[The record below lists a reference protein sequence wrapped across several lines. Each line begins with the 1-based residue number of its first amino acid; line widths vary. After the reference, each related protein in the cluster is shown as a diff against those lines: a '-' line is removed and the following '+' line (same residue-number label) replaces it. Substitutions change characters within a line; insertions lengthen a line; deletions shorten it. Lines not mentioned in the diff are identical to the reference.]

1 MKKLK
6 RFLALALVLCM
17 VLSAV
22 PFGTSAIEITS
33 KPADGSTDGQPF
45 TSGTGGSTNFRIP
58 ALVTLSDGTLV
69 AAADARWNT
78 TYDGGGLDTIV
89 ALSFDKGAT
98 WNYTFANYL
107 GDNGNTY
114 NGSSSTAFIDPALAV
129 DDDDTIY
136 MLCDL
141 YPYGVALSGS
151 GNKKPSNDVG
161 FNSDGKLLLSTDGS
175 DYSYYLDGTVIK
187 DSSGNTVPGYTV
199 DPYFNI
205 TGNGTNT
212 NLFFSDSPYKVVRTG
227 YLYLTKS
234 TDKGA
239 TWSAP
244 TLIPN
249 VKTTSEQVCL
259 VGPGKGL
266 VTSDDGTII
275 FPVYSYKSNEFL
287 GVTVST
293 TEAASFIYSTDG
305 GATWSRTANATTSMS
320 SEGQLVQL
328 DEDTLRMFF
337 RNETGYICY
346 VDATGTGATGYT
358 WGTVVQ
364 TSVSVDSDCQLSA
377 IKYSETVDGK
387 TAILLSCP
395 GESDRVSGKVFTFL
409 LDDSYNMTLAYT
421 LEMGSGTYQYSCLSE
436 LKDGAVGL
444 LYENGAASITY
455 VSGGMDVIAPGAQI
469 GEATVTPGFVENS
482 TIITSLNL
490 QVGTGSKTVSFQG
503 LADGQ
508 SITVSSSDTAVADVS
523 VDGINVTVTPVAEG
537 TATITATVQST
548 ARAAKAGD
556 TYQLSVTVAA
566 AAETPETP
574 ETPAVT
580 VDTDIVSGTNSNA
593 TEGSGKAVNRVMTS
607 VGVTYDLDLLN
618 QTAFPEGC
626 TVTWSSDNAAV
637 TVDANGAVKGIT
649 VGAANVTATVTDTSG
664 NVLFTDTV
672 EVYVIAGS
680 GSASGRLVSFYI
692 DEITNSRVYMSMD
705 ASASLIEM
713 YEGDVIY
720 LYMLKATRP
729 NNYSKWTYNQFA
741 FTFFAAPKD
750 DYALTRMSSTN
761 SKSQYYALE
770 KNVSAADTSFY
781 SAEPCKNLRAA
792 FDDTSVQNMIQAAID
807 NKCDGA
813 MGWTRYKKNVD
824 SFFGNYADPNQDD
837 ITSTLTF
844 RSEKL
849 PTVDKKIVS
858 VNDQP
863 YVEGMTAKEG
873 DVIVYNVSVTQYAAS
888 DDITYS
894 NAALT
899 DKLEGA
905 VFTSSG
911 TNTLTLTLSN
921 DAIPA
926 DKTVSYE
933 VKYTIEKDDLD
944 TLITN
949 TVDLTYTYQSKYSS
963 GSFSGSADAE
973 ASITASSYTPPTNLS
988 GFVVDFGLTATFKIG
1003 GWGKYDVVS
1012 ATAKYADVTVTG
1024 DHTNGYTITYTP
1036 NKVMQGV
1043 DTVTMVNSKG
1053 GEFTFNVYPA
1063 TTVFY
1068 EEGFAEFI
1076 SADVNSPWTT
1086 GSKGTGTQNN
1096 DDAYGFDD
1104 KYSAE
1109 TGMSNG
1115 TEAISTNSG
1124 DKAVFTFTGTGVDV
1138 YMNCSSASGRIT
1150 VRIDQVD
1157 AQGNKT
1163 LKKFY
1168 QIDTKTGYGGAD
1180 VCNSLPV
1187 VSLTGL
1193 DYANYTVTIT
1203 HVNRS
1208 AGVVGGSIALD
1219 GFRVYGTIVEAEG
1232 SNSIYYP
1239 AKEDHPV
1246 YYEIRDMVLTALKVT
1261 DSTTVDQVF
1270 EAIDTG
1276 AVAVVLDNT
1285 TATIQDLLD
1294 NGPKNELFLF
1304 AGQTL
1309 TFKVTT
1315 SRAMQI
1321 GLKAPCGATG
1331 YTVAVGDEPVKSGT
1345 ISTSTDMFYAL
1356 GNTTGTEET
1365 YTITITNS
1373 GSNIL
1378 SVTDLKICDDP
1389 NAAFEALTSEDIELA
1404 LKVMRSSNIT
1414 YADATL
1420 NINLVDYAGNVLA
1433 GTTLTANGAAGEVS
1447 GFSAADIL
1455 TAVDGVLPAGYAV
1468 VDAAAVEEQPV
1479 VNGETGSVT
1488 IQVGKTA
1495 TLNVTY
1501 RKLLGG
1507 KAVGYATLTAVQ
1519 TSQSR
1524 WAVFTGA
1531 DIQALAPGG
1540 YRPVLVIS
1548 VPVSYGNTAS
1558 VIILVR

>member
-22 PFGTSAIEITS
+22 PFGTTAATGT

-45 TSGTGGSTNFRIP
+45 ASGTGGSTNFRIP

-89 ALSFDKGAT
+89 ARSSDNGAT

-141 YPYGVALSGS
+141 YPYGVALNGS
-151 GNKKPSNDVG
+151 GYTKPSTKVG
-161 FNSDGKLLLSTDGS
+161 FNSDRKLLLSTDGS
-175 DYSYYLDGTVIK
+175 NYSYYLDGTVIK
-187 DSSGNTVPGYTV
+187 DSSGNTVSGYTV

-234 TDKGA
+234 TDNGA

-249 VKTTSEQVCL
+249 VKTDSEQVCL

-266 VTSDDGTII
+266 VTSNRTII
-275 FPVYSYKSNEFL
+275 FPVYSYKSTGTIFP
-287 GVTVST
+287 TI
-293 TEAASFIYSTDG
+293 TEYTSVIYSTDNG
-305 GATWSRTANATTSMS
+305 ATWKRSANMNVQSSEATLVEADGTIYMFTRHGGYYTSEDNGATWSSQQTVSGISYTTS
-320 SEGQLVQL
+320 
-328 DEDTLRMFF
+328 
-337 RNETGYICY
+337 
-346 VDATGTGATGYT
+346 
-358 WGTVVQ
+358 
-364 TSVSVDSDCQLSA
+364 CQLSA
-377 IKYSETVDGK
+377 MTYSKKIDGK
-387 TAILLSCP
+387 TAILLSAP
-395 GESDRVSGKVFTFL
+395 TSKRTTGKIFVGLVNEDKSITWK
-409 LDDSYNMTLAYT
+409 YT
-421 LEMGSGTYQYSCLSE
+421 YAVNGSNHYAYSCLTE
-436 LKDGAVGL
+436 LNDGSIGL
-444 LYENGAASITY
+444 LYENDDASITY
-455 VSGGMDVIAPGAQI
+455 KNLAISDIASGAQI
-469 GEATVTPGFVENS
+469 GEATVTSGFVENS

-490 QVGTGSKTVSFQG
+490 QVGAGSKTVSFQG

-508 SITVSSSDTAVADVS
+508 SITVSSSNAAVAAVS
-523 VDGINVTVTPVAEG
+523 VDGTNVTVTPVAEG
-537 TATITATVQST
+537 TATITATAQST
-548 ARAAKAGD
+548 ARAADAGK
-556 TYQLSVTVAA
+556 TYQLIVTVAA

-618 QTAFPEGC
+618 QTSFPEGC

-637 TVDANGAVKGIT
+637 TVDANGAVKGIAE
-649 VGAANVTATVTDTSG
+649 GAAKVTATVTDASG

-680 GSASGRLVSFYI
+680 GGTGGLLVSIYI
-692 DEITNSRVYMSMD
+692 DEVTNTRVYMSMN
-705 ASASLIEM
+705 ASTDLFEM
-713 YEGDVIY
+713 YQGDVIY
-720 LYMLKATRP
+720 VWMTQP
-729 NNYSKWTYNQFA
+729 SGYSYILGNTYKNSFG
-741 FTFFAAPKD
+741 FSFFAAPD
-750 DYALTRMSSTN
+750 SDYALTFINATN
-761 SKSQYYALE
+761 SSE
-770 KNVSAADTSFY
+770 TY
-781 SAEPCKNLRAA
+781 SAISGTASTTHYYTEGAGKSHRTA
-792 FDDTSVQNMIQAAID
+792 FGDTAVQNMIQAAID
-807 NKCDGA
+807 IGCHGA
-813 MGWTRYKKNVD
+813 TGFTRYGSSSKNIA
-824 SFFGNYADPNQDD
+824 S
-837 ITSTLTF
+837 SLTF

-911 TNTLTLTLSN
+911 TNTLTPALSN
-921 DAIPA
+921 AAISA
-926 DKTVSYE
+926 DNTVSYE
-933 VKYTIEKDDLD
+933 VKYTIANYDLD

-949 TVDLTYTYQSKYSS
+949 TVDLTYTYQSEYSS

-988 GFVVDFGLTATFKIG
+988 GFVVDFGLPATFTIG

-1012 ATAKYADVTVTG
+1012 ATAKYADVNVTG

-1043 DTVTMVNSKG
+1043 DTVTMVNSMG

-1076 SADVNSPWTT
+1076 SADVNKPWDT

-1096 DDAYGFDD
+1096 NDAYGYDG
-1104 KYSAE
+1104 KYADE
-1109 TGMSNG
+1109 TGKSNG
-1115 TEAISTNSG
+1115 TEAVSANSG

-1138 YMNCSSASGRIT
+1138 YMNCSSESGRIT

-1232 SNSIYYP
+1232 SSSIYYP

-1246 YYEIRDMVLTALKVT
+1246 YYEIRDMVLTALGVT

-1270 EAIDTG
+1270 EAIDPG
-1276 AVAVVLDNT
+1276 AVAVVLGDT

-1331 YTVAVGDEPVKSGT
+1331 YTVAVDGETVKSGT

-1356 GNTTGTEET
+1356 GNTTGTEKT

>member
-22 PFGTSAIEITS
+22 PFGTTAATGT

-45 TSGTGGSTNFRIP
+45 ASGTGGSTNFRIP

-89 ALSFDKGAT
+89 ARSSDNGAT

-129 DDDDTIY
+129 DDNDTIY

-141 YPYGVALSGS
+141 YPYGVALNGI
-151 GNKKPSNDVG
+151 GNTKPSTKVG

-175 DYSYYLDGTVIK
+175 NYSYYLDGTVIK
-187 DSSGNTVPGYTV
+187 DSSGNTVSGYTV

-234 TDKGA
+234 TDQGK
-239 TWSAP
+239 TWSKP
-244 TLIPN
+244 TLLN
-249 VKTTSEQVCL
+249 VKTSSEMVCL

-266 VTSDDGTII
+266 VTSDGTII
-275 FPVYSYKSNEFL
+275 FPVYSYKSTGTFF
-287 GVTVST
+287 TTT
-293 TEAASFIYSTDG
+293 TEYTSVIYSTDNG
-305 GATWSRTANATTSMS
+305 ATWKRSANMNVQSSEATLVEADGTIYMFTRHGGYYTSEDNGATWSSQQTVSGISYTT
-320 SEGQLVQL
+320 
-328 DEDTLRMFF
+328 T
-337 RNETGYICY
+337 
-346 VDATGTGATGYT
+346 
-358 WGTVVQ
+358 
-364 TSVSVDSDCQLSA
+364 CQLSA
-377 IKYSETVDGK
+377 MTYSKKIDGK
-387 TAILLSCP
+387 TAILLSAP
-395 GESDRVSGKVFTFL
+395 TSKRTTGKIFVGLVNEDKSITWK
-409 LDDSYNMTLAYT
+409 YT
-421 LEMGSGTYQYSCLSE
+421 YAVNGSNHYAYSCLTE
-436 LKDGAVGL
+436 LNDGSIGL
-444 LYENGAASITY
+444 LYENDDASITY
-455 VSGGMDVIAPGAQI
+455 KNLAISDIASGAQI

-490 QVGTGSKTVSFQG
+490 QVGAGSKTVSFQG

-508 SITVSSSDTAVADVS
+508 SITVSSSNAAVAAVS
-523 VDGINVTVTPVAEG
+523 VDGTNVTVTPVAEG

-548 ARAAKAGD
+548 ARAADAGK
-556 TYQLSVTVAA
+556 TYQLIVTVAA

-618 QTAFPEGC
+618 QTSFPEGC

-649 VGAANVTATVTDTSG
+649 VGAANVTATVTDASG

-680 GSASGRLVSFYI
+680 GGTSGLYASFYI
-692 DEITNSRVYMSMD
+692 DEVTNTNVYMVMLHGGTDSYTSTGMTQ
-705 ASASLIEM
+705 L
-713 YEGDVIY
+713 YQGDVIY
-720 LYMLKATRP
+720 VNMTKPSRSFHLFTGYTYSNATGF
-729 NNYSKWTYNQFA
+729 S
-741 FTFFAAPKD
+741 FFAAPAD
-750 DYALTRMSSTN
+750 GYALTYMSATN
-761 SKSQYYALE
+761 SSG
-770 KNVSAADTSFY
+770 SY
-781 SAEPCKNLRAA
+781 SALSGSA
-792 FDDTSVQNMIQAAID
+792 TSTD
-807 NKCDGA
+807 YYTTSGTS
-813 MGWTRYKKNVD
+813 GYKQRTP
-824 SFFGNYADPNQDD
+824 FGNDAVADIISTAMAAPYNCHGATGFARYFSG
-837 ITSTLTF
+837 ITSQGGENIASSLTF

-888 DDITYS
+888 DVITYS

-899 DKLEGA
+899 DKLDGA
-905 VFTSSG
+905 VFTSSD
-911 TNTLTLTLSN
+911 TNTLTPALSN
-921 DAIPA
+921 AAISA
-926 DKTVSYE
+926 DNTVSYE
-933 VKYTIEKDDLD
+933 VKYTIENDDLD

-988 GFVVDFGLTATFKIG
+988 GFVVDFGLTATFTIG

-1012 ATAKYADVTVTG
+1012 ATAKYADVTVNG

-1076 SADVNSPWTT
+1076 SADEKKPWDT

-1096 DDAYGFDD
+1096 NDAYGYDG
-1104 KYSAE
+1104 KYADE
-1109 TGMSNG
+1109 TGKSNG
-1115 TEAISTNSG
+1115 TEAVSTNSG

-1138 YMNCSSASGRIT
+1138 YMNCSSESGRIT

-1168 QIDTKTGYGGAD
+1168 QIDTKTGYGDAD
-1180 VCNSLPV
+1180 ACNSLPV

-1232 SNSIYYP
+1232 SSSIYYP

-1246 YYEIRDMVLTALKVT
+1246 YYEIRDMVLTALGVT

-1270 EAIDTG
+1270 EAIDPG
-1276 AVAVVLDNT
+1276 AVAVVLGDT
-1285 TATIQDLLD
+1285 TATIRDLLD

-1304 AGQTL
+1304 ADQTL

-1331 YTVAVGDEPVKSGT
+1331 YTVAVDGETVKSGT

-1356 GNTTGTEET
+1356 GNTTGTKKT

-1404 LKVMRSSNIT
+1404 LRVMRSSNIT

>member
-33 KPADGSTDGQPF
+33 KPANGSTDGQPF
-45 TSGTGGSTNFRIP
+45 ASGTGGSTNFRIP

-78 TYDGGGLDTIV
+78 TNDGGGLDTIV
-89 ALSFDKGAT
+89 ARSSDNGAT

-141 YPYGVALSGS
+141 YPYGVALNGS
-151 GNKKPSNDVG
+151 GNTKPSTKVG

-187 DSSGNTVPGYTV
+187 DSSGNTVSGYTV

-266 VTSDDGTII
+266 VTSDGTII
-275 FPVYSYKSNEFL
+275 FPVYSYKSTGTIF
-287 GVTVST
+287 TTT
-293 TEAASFIYSTDG
+293 TEYTSVIYSTDNG
-305 GATWSRTANATTSMS
+305 ATWQRSANMNEKSSEATLVEADGTIYMFTRHGGYYTSEDNGATWSSQQTVSGISYDTS
-320 SEGQLVQL
+320 
-328 DEDTLRMFF
+328 
-337 RNETGYICY
+337 
-346 VDATGTGATGYT
+346 
-358 WGTVVQ
+358 
-364 TSVSVDSDCQLSA
+364 CQLSA
-377 IKYSETVDGK
+377 MTYSKKIDGQ
-387 TAILLSCP
+387 TAILLSAP
-395 GESDRVSGKVFTFL
+395 TSDRTTGKIFVGL
-409 LDDSYNMTLAYT
+409 VNEDKSINWKYT
-421 LEMGSGTYQYSCLSE
+421 YAVNGSNHYAYSCLTE
-436 LKDGAVGL
+436 LNDGSIGL
-444 LYENGAASITY
+444 LYENDDASITY
-455 VSGGMDVIAPGAQI
+455 KNLAISDIASGAQI

-490 QVGTGSKTVSFQG
+490 QVGAGSKTVSFQG
-503 LADGQ
+503 LEDGQ
-508 SITVSSSDTAVADVS
+508 SITVSSSDTAVAAVS
-523 VDGINVTVTPVAEG
+523 VDGTNVTVTPVAEG

-548 ARAAKAGD
+548 ARAAEADD

-618 QTAFPEGC
+618 QTSFPEGC

-637 TVDANGAVKGIT
+637 TVDNNGAVKGIAEGT
-649 VGAANVTATVTDTSG
+649 AKVTATVTDASG

-680 GSASGRLVSFYI
+680 GGTSGLYASFYI
-692 DEITNSRVYMSMD
+692 DEVTNTNVYMVMLHG
-705 ASASLIEM
+705 SADSYTSTGMIQL
-713 YEGDVIY
+713 YQGDVIFVNVTKPTNAGKWY
-720 LYMLKATRP
+720 RPVP
-729 NNYSKWTYNQFA
+729 NNSTGFS
-741 FTFFAAPKD
+741 FFAAPAD
-750 DYALTRMSSTN
+750 GYALTYMSATN
-761 SKSQYYALE
+761 SRGS
-770 KNVSAADTSFY
+770 Y
-781 SAEPCKNLRAA
+781 SALSGSATSTDYYTTSGTSGHKQRTPFGDDAVADIISTAMAA
-792 FDDTSVQNMIQAAID
+792 PYN
-807 NKCDGA
+807 CHGA
-813 MGWTRYKKNVD
+813 TGFARYY
-824 SFFGNYADPNQDD
+824 SS
-837 ITSTLTF
+837 ITSQGGENIASSLTF

-858 VNDQP
+858 VNGQP

-899 DKLEGA
+899 DKLDDA
-905 VFTSSG
+905 VFTSSNA
-911 TNTLTLTLSN
+911 NTLTPALSN
-921 DAIPA
+921 TAISA
-926 DKTVSYE
+926 DNTVSYE
-933 VKYTIEKDDLD
+933 VKYTIANDDLD

-1012 ATAKYADVTVTG
+1012 ATAKYADVTVNG
-1024 DHTNGYTITYTP
+1024 NHTNGYTITYTP

-1076 SADVNSPWTT
+1076 SADVNKPWDT

-1096 DDAYGFDD
+1096 DDAYGYDG
-1104 KYSAE
+1104 KYASE
-1109 TGMSNG
+1109 TGKSNG
-1115 TEAISTNSG
+1115 TEAVSTNSG

-1168 QIDTKTGYGGAD
+1168 QIDMKTGYGDAD

-1203 HVNRS
+1203 HVNRR

-1232 SNSIYYP
+1232 SSSIYYP
-1239 AKEDHPV
+1239 AMEDHPV

-1270 EAIDTG
+1270 EAIDTD
-1276 AVAVVLDNT
+1276 AVAVVLGDT

-1304 AGQTL
+1304 ADQTL
-1309 TFKVTT
+1309 TFRVTT

-1321 GLKAPCGATG
+1321 GLKAPCGATD
-1331 YTVAVGDEPVKSGT
+1331 YTVTVDGETVKSGT